1 MSFILRLHASYSLP
15 ACWRQVN
22 LNCGFTEVIPFDQK
36 LDLLLI
42 SHSQQIVQSDMT
54 VAGGTSFS
62 AVIDSVHVINY
73 GVVRNSPAMC
83 FIALITTVVEYPL
96 YMCCSFFIL
105 ALLYISF

>member
-1 MSFILRLHASYSLP
+1 MHLIVLP

-22 LNCGFTEVIPFDQK
+22 LNCGFTEVIPVDQK

-42 SHSQQIVQSDMT
+42 SHSQPIVQSDMT
-54 VAGGTSFS
+54 VAGGTSIS
-62 AVIDSVHVINY
+62 AVIDSVHVLNY
-73 GVVRNSPAMC
+73 GVVRNSSAMC
-83 FIALITTVVEYPL
+83 FIALSMTVGLVEYPL